1 MKKLLVFL
9 LCFLVFCFPLTA
21 YAEETSEST
30 VGTTTSTVVEDA
42 PTEDEN
48 PSEEIEGDTTEE
60 TPNDENA
67 PAEDD
72 SSNGDIPE
80 DSTEVDDDT
89 VETPT
94 EDETE
99 DAPVDTPTDDTTE
112 TPSGDTTD
120 VPTDTPTDEPTDTP
134 TDVPVDTPTDE
145 PVDVPT
151 DTPTDE
157 PTTETPSDDAA
168 DTPVETPTDTPV
180 ETPTD
185 EPVDTPTD
193 VPDDEPIVDTP
204 TTEPPV
210 ENTKKTVSELVAG
223 WLEANA
229 DTISLIISIIGAVA
243 VMWKKL
249 SDVLKAMGII
259 NNNAVTVANDSATQI
274 AEVKDKLVS
283 ASESVTGY
291 NERISELLGAF
302 STLLNENKD
311 LKEKNSELKNY
322 LHTATD
328 ANLEFA
334 NELAELLALSNIPNY
349 KKDEIGARHLEAV
362 RAILDAES
370 RANMAMGHNDTNTV
384 AETVE
389 EVKENDTKEA

>member
-1 MKKLLVFL
+1 MKRILVLL
-9 LCFLVFCFPLTA
+9 LCFIVFCFPLSA
-21 YAEETSEST
+21 YAEEVAEST
-30 VGTTTSTVVEDA
+30 VETTTGEVVEDT
-42 PTEDEN
+42 PTEDET
-48 PSEEIEGDTTEE
+48 PSQEEIEGDTTTNE

-72 SSNGDIPE
+72 SSNGDIP
-80 DSTEVDDDT
+80 DDT
-89 VETPT
+89 TDAEDEPVEDNPT
-94 EDETE
+94 EDETEE
-99 DAPVDTPTDDTTE
+99 DAPVDTPTDETTD
-112 TPSGDTTD
+112 TPSDETTD
-120 VPTDTPTDEPTDTP
+120 APTDTPTDA
-134 TDVPVDTPTDE
+134 PVDTPTDE

-157 PTTETPSDDAA
+157 PT
-168 DTPVETPTDTPV
+168 
-180 ETPTD
+180 
-185 EPVDTPTD
+185 D
-193 VPDDEPIVDTP
+193 VPNDEPIVDTP
-204 TTEPPV
+204 IDETPV
-210 ENTKKTVSELVAG
+210 EEVKLTLSELIAK

-311 LKEKNSELKNY
+311 LKAEILELKNY

-328 ANLEFA
+328 ANIEMGNL
-334 NELAELLALSNIPNY
+334 LSELLDLANIPNHI
-349 KKDEIGARHLEAV
+349 KTRLGNRHLEAV
-362 RAILDAES
+362 RAILDAEA
-370 RANMAMGHNDTNTV
+370 RANVVMADTNAV
-384 AETVE
+384 EETVE
-389 EVKENDTKEA
+389 EVKENDEA